1 MLNKVYYGWII
12 CILGTLAIFVTMGG
26 VTNGFSIFMPY
37 IMSEYG
43 FSFSQTSS
51 LVTIRCLVALVS
63 MFCMGA
69 FYDRVSIRIGL
80 AMSVAATGISYCIY
94 GIADSYVM
102 FAVGATLSG
111 IGYGFGSMVPV
122 TILISRWFIK
132 HRALALGICASGSG
146 MASIV
151 LAPVTT
157 ILVEKYSLGQAFL
170 IEGMIWLIIA
180 AIVAVCI
187 RNKPSEMKLRP
198 YGQKE
203 LHDKIRAEGIKGINV
218 TFSLSSR
225 GWILMG
231 CVSLSVGALANPGF
245 SHIPVLFSTEGF
257 APMIVATIFSG
268 IGLIVTISKVLFG
281 EMVDRI
287 GGRKSSSLAF
297 CILFIGHILC
307 CFAYLHSIP
316 ICVAT
321 VIVLGFG
328 YPIATI
334 GPSVWAADM
343 VSQDKFPDV
352 VRKLQ
357 IMYACGALAF
367 SNMPGIIADHF
378 GGYIPAYMLFSL
390 MTVVAWVC
398 IKLAYLENG
407 RNCRGI

>member
-1 MLNKVYYGWII
+1 M
-12 CILGTLAIFVTMGG
+12 
-26 VTNGFSIFMPY
+26 
-37 IMSEYG
+37 
-43 FSFSQTSS
+43 
-51 LVTIRCLVALVS
+51 
-63 MFCMGA
+63 
-69 FYDRVSIRIGL
+69 
-80 AMSVAATGISYCIY
+80 
-94 GIADSYVM
+94 
-102 FAVGATLSG
+102 
-111 IGYGFGSMVPV
+111 
-122 TILISRWFIK
+122 
-132 HRALALGICASGSG
+132 
-146 MASIV
+146 
-151 LAPVTT
+151 
-157 ILVEKYSLGQAFL
+157 
-170 IEGMIWLIIA
+170 
-180 AIVAVCI
+180 
-187 RNKPSEMKLRP
+187 
-198 YGQKE
+198 
-203 LHDKIRAEGIKGINV
+203 
-218 TFSLSSR
+218 
-225 GWILMG
+225 
-231 CVSLSVGALANPGF
+231 
-245 SHIPVLFSTEGF
+245 
-257 APMIVATIFSG
+257 
-268 IGLIVTISKVLFG
+268 
-281 EMVDRI
+281 DRI

-367 SNMPGIIADHF
+367 SNMPGIIADHL